1 MNKQALSLLVTL
13 GALGC
18 GSADGGYDGST
29 PKEDAGTNEDAF
41 TSDVNETGAEPADAS
56 NGDTAA
62 DTSMLDASEDADP
75 SSSVAL
81 VVRFDGPAAR
91 EIPRGTVD
99 ADLYRVTLSAR
110 QIVELF
116 RFPFS
121 IDQVRESAC
130 AFGGEG
136 APNYTVFALRDA
148 ETREILMGPVEVTG
162 IPNGPRGMGEFTR
175 AVPLRLR
182 AGEERTLVITA
193 TVRSSDP
200 HCPFL
205 GEGVRVTM
213 GDPVTGRFFAP
224 EAAGL
229 VSESRYVRHGEIGN
243 DLLRTGNVMTIGGP
257 GYDQSVV
264 SSERGQFWF
273 CGDPVPGLPAGEANA
288 YRGCCTN
295 GRWRDLSERD
305 GGIQNGMLLRLASS
319 PTIYYAYTRGDRTP
333 MRTFFPTTAELNS
346 WRHPSGRDHR
356 GLDVSDPTACLDVF
370 QVTSEQLLTLSHG
383 PNAMF
388 RPGSVYVR
396 REAEPTTY
404 AMGPNRTLI
413 PISLREGADLEA
425 WLTATPGLVR
435 RIPEAFFTETY
446 GRIGPPRLL
455 DDTLP
460 ADRTLETF
468 TAPMEE
474 IETGLR

>member
-1 MNKQALSLLVTL
+1 MYKQVLAFLVTL
-13 GALGC
+13 SALGC
-18 GSADGGYDGST
+18 GSADGAFDGST
-29 PKEDAGTNEDAF
+29 PPEDTQTNEDA
-41 TSDVNETGAEPADAS
+41 SRPDADESSAKLADAS

-62 DTSMLDASEDADP
+62 DTTDADISDDAAL

-81 VVRFDGPAAR
+81 VVRFEGPPAR
-91 EIPRGTVD
+91 EIPRGTTD
-99 ADLYRVTLSAR
+99 AELYRVTLVPQQA
-110 QIVELF
+110 VEIF

-130 AFGGEG
+130 AIGSEG
-136 APNYTVFALRDA
+136 APNYSAFTLRDA
-148 ETREILMGPVEVTG
+148 TTGAVLMGPTEATG

-175 AVPLRLR
+175 AIPLRLEI
-182 AGEERTLVITA
+182 GNERTLVVTA
-193 TVRSSDP
+193 TVRQSDP
-200 HCPFL
+200 RCPFL

-213 GDPVTGRFFAP
+213 GDPVTGRFFAA
-224 EAAGL
+224 EAVGL

-243 DLLRTGNVMTIGGP
+243 NLLRTGNVMTIGGP

-264 SSERGQFWF
+264 SNERGQFWF
-273 CGDPVPGLPAGEANA
+273 CGDPVPDLPAGEANA

-305 GGIQNGMLLRLASS
+305 GRIQDGMLLRLASS
-319 PTIYYAYTRGDRTP
+319 PIIYYAYTRGDRTP

-346 WRHPSGRDHR
+346 WRHPSGREHR

-413 PISLREGADLEA
+413 PIRLREGADLEA

-435 RIPEAFFTETY
+435 RIPEAFFAATY
-446 GRIGPPRLL
+446 QRIGPPRLL

-460 ADRTLETF
+460 ADRTLEGF
-468 TAPMEE
+468 TAPTEE